1 MANPEKPTETGSGYS
16 PARNPYSRPR
26 LREFGHIQDLTQAGT
41 GLKNE
46 PTQGRPPPKS
56 RA

>member
-26 LREFGHIQDLTQAGT
+26 LREFGHVQDLTQAGT